1 MENSIEKFQ
10 KVINLV
16 ESLFKISVYVVIL
29 FIILT
34 ISPRVYD
41 FYTKS
46 DIKEINISG
55 IKMTLN
61 ETKNTVQKTLNAID
75 NKKDVSDSLPNQF
88 QQELGK
94 NLNELNKE
102 INKIDNTKSTLS
114 GWIFGGSLASDHNS
128 WETKYFN
135 FDKIE
140 VNKEYISNKA
150 LAVRVSAP
158 FIVDGHWQ
166 KGNVSG
172 LLLVNEKFTVLET
185 KEIPGTH
192 NTKRVWV
199 RISQKI

>member
-1 MENSIEKFQ
+1 MENTIEKFQ

-75 NKKDVSDSLPNQF
+75 NKKDMNDSLPSQF

-102 INKIDNTKSTLS
+102 INKIDNTKSTLT
-114 GWIFGGSLASDHNS
+114 GWIFGGSLRSDNIS

-140 VNKEYISNKA
+140 VNKEYIANKA

-158 FIVDGHWQ
+158 FNINGHWQ

-172 LLLVNEKFTVLET
+172 LLLVNEKFTVLEK